1 MKTLAVLG
9 CLIGFFAVAVL
20 VWWWFQAGSSS
31 PRAPE
36 DPPWFQDI
44 TERSQLHFTH
54 DAGPFGKFFMPQSLG
69 SGGALLDIDGDGR
82 LDAYLLH
89 NGGPTGAANQLFRQL
104 PDGRFQDVSKG
115 SGLDFAGYCI
125 GAAVGDVNN
134 DGLPDVL
141 VTEYHGAR
149 LFLNRGGNVFQDIS
163 QQAGIDNPAWGT
175 SAAFFD
181 YDRDGWLDLAI
192 VNYVVYNSS
201 IPCANPAGRPDF
213 CAPHRFPG
221 TVTKLFHNLGVRSTS
236 GRTEPRFED
245 VTLASGLGRSPGPGL
260 GVTCADFDG
269 DGWPDLFV
277 ANDGKP
283 NHLWINGRDGTF
295 KEEALMRGVAYNILG
310 QPQANM
316 GVALSDVDGDGA
328 LDLYV
333 THVVQESPT
342 LWHQEPR
349 GLFQDRTAA
358 AGLASPRWP
367 VTGFGT
373 VLADFDHDASVDL
386 AVVAGDIHI
395 TDFGKPDAET
405 VKALGPLWSL
415 YAQRNQLFINDGTG
429 HFRDISRHAE
439 PFCATAAV
447 SRGLVWGD
455 VDNDGA
461 IDLLVTS
468 IAGPARLYRN
478 VAPKR
483 GHWLMIR
490 VLDPARRR
498 DAYGAEVRV
507 EAGSRRWIGLVNPA
521 QSYLCSGDARVHFGL
536 GKAERVD
543 RIRIRWPDGS
553 KEDFPGAGR
562 GSVDLAPQGRRTFGP
577 SMTDMPSQE
586 PQVTA
591 RRAAWRFR
599 CFAVLATVL
608 LVTGIGISVYWLRSS
623 PASPPPLVDLTETDP
638 AVAAVVKAAR
648 ERVLAAPRSGQAWG
662 HLGKVLLANE
672 YYREAQ
678 ICLARAE
685 QLDPR
690 NPRWP
695 YFQAGINPANNPQ
708 AIAKLRRTIELCG
721 DEPLTPQLRLAE
733 TLLAEGQVEEASKL
747 FDRILSSV
755 AGEPLGGVGSCPRI
769 VRARRLAPPSNN

>member
-1 MKTLAVLG
+1 MPFSPSGAGGEAFACRSDPFIEFAVRFASYSVGASMKTLAVLG

-115 SGLDFAGYCI
+115 SGLDFAGYCM

-316 GVALSDVDGDGA
+316 GVALSDVDGDGGA
-328 LDLYV
+328 RSLRD
-333 THVVQESPT
+333 
-342 LWHQEPR
+342 PR
-349 GLFQDRTAA
+349 CARIPDS
-358 AGLASPRWP
+358 LASGAARPVSGPDGGGWSGLSSLAGYRLRYRPRRLRPRRVCRSGRRGWRHSHH
-367 VTGFGT
+367 GFWQAGRRDGQGAGSAMESLCPAKPAFHQRRYGPFPRHLTACRT
-373 VLADFDHDASVDL
+373 VLCNSRR
-386 AVVAGDIHI
+386 VAG
-395 TDFGKPDAET
+395 AC
-405 VKALGPLWSL
+405 L
-415 YAQRNQLFINDGTG
+415 
-429 HFRDISRHAE
+429 
-439 PFCATAAV
+439 
-447 SRGLVWGD
+447 
-455 VDNDGA
+455 
-461 IDLLVTS
+461 
-468 IAGPARLYRN
+468 
-478 VAPKR
+478 
-483 GHWLMIR
+483 
-490 VLDPARRR
+490 
-498 DAYGAEVRV
+498 
-507 EAGSRRWIGLVNPA
+507 
-521 QSYLCSGDARVHFGL
+521 
-536 GKAERVD
+536 
-543 RIRIRWPDGS
+543 
-553 KEDFPGAGR
+553 
-562 GSVDLAPQGRRTFGP
+562 GRR
-577 SMTDMPSQE
+577 
-586 PQVTA
+586 
-591 RRAAWRFR
+591 
-599 CFAVLATVL
+599 
-608 LVTGIGISVYWLRSS
+608 
-623 PASPPPLVDLTETDP
+623 
-638 AVAAVVKAAR
+638 
-648 ERVLAAPRSGQAWG
+648 
-662 HLGKVLLANE
+662 
-672 YYREAQ
+672 
-678 ICLARAE
+678 
-685 QLDPR
+685 
-690 NPRWP
+690 
-695 YFQAGINPANNPQ
+695 
-708 AIAKLRRTIELCG
+708 
-721 DEPLTPQLRLAE
+721 
-733 TLLAEGQVEEASKL
+733 
-747 FDRILSSV
+747 
-755 AGEPLGGVGSCPRI
+755 
-769 VRARRLAPPSNN
+769 